1 MLPSFLFLQ
10 ADIDALRAQPE
21 YELQKSLMKQN
32 REMGRLL
39 ATERAATSRARKAEE
54 AARKAEEQSR
64 VRAEAAEAE
73 LQARGIEFSGGGGG
87 SAVNGGKPVKK
98 AAALLL
104 PGEAEDAAAAVES
117 NAELWKVRTSLE
129 QDILSHMHIPDLLD
143 LNSVIVWIRLKHY
156 AFAKYCLTPN
166 LYGFDS
172 VCLCYIFRIAE
183 AVQR

>member
-87 SAVNGGKPVKK
+87 T
-98 AAALLL
+98 AALLL